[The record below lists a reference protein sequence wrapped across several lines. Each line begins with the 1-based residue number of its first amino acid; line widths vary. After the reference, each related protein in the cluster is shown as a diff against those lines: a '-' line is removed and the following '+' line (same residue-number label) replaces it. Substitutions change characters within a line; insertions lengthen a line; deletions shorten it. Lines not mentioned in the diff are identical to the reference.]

1 MIRRL
6 RFLNRFALVALALG
20 SSAGLGRAQNAYEGQ
35 FTLPFE
41 AHWGHAVLPAGDY
54 TISMRSATAPYVLFV
69 RGAGKSVILLA
80 NGFDEKHVSDASKLI
95 VVDTGGTETIASL
108 EAGQLGVTLDYSV
121 PKSKMKRMVGSPGGA
136 KPMTGAVIP
145 VRGAYGS
152 RSGR

>member
-6 RFLNRFALVALALG
+6 KFLNQFALVALALG

-80 NGFDEKHVSDASKLI
+80 NGFDEKHVSDESKLT

-108 EAGQLGVTLDYSV
+108 EAGQLGLTFAYSV
-121 PKSKMKRMVGSPGGA
+121 PKSKMKPMVGSPSGT
-136 KPMTGAVIP
+136 KPTTGAVIP
-145 VRGAYGS
+145 VRSAYGA

>member
-6 RFLNRFALVALALG
+6 KFLNQFALVALALG

-69 RGAGKSVILLA
+69 RGEGKSAILLA
-80 NGFDEKHVSDASKLI
+80 NGAGDNRVSDDSKLI
-95 VVDTGGTETIASL
+95 VVDAGGTETIATL
-108 EAGQLGVTLDYSV
+108 EAGQLGLTFAYSV
-121 PKSKMKRMVGSPGGA
+121 PKSKMKPMVGSPGGA
-136 KPMTGAVIP
+136 KPLTGEVIP
-145 VRGAYGS
+145 VRSAYS
-152 RSGR
+152 ARSGR

>member
-6 RFLNRFALVALALG
+6 KFLNQFALVALALG

-80 NGFDEKHVSDASKLI
+80 NGFDEKHVSDESKLT

-108 EAGQLGVTLDYSV
+108 EAGQLGLTFAYSV
-121 PKSKMKRMVGSPGGA
+121 PKSKLKPMVGSPSGA
-136 KPMTGAVIP
+136 KPTTGAVIP
-145 VRGAYGS
+145 VRSAYGA